1 MEKMRIKP
9 NLNRSD
15 NPRQV
20 GVCCQQFYCTEQR
33 GFSLLEMMI
42 VVVIVGVLAGIGM
55 PAYSIWKQE
64 QAVSNTASSLLA
76 HLKQARSLAVAENR
90 SVSIAFSSTAYTFDA
105 DTTGSCGPCR
115 NEAIDYSQFSTSLSI
130 SPTTTRTFSSRGT
143 ANSSTLYLCA
153 SGNRERI
160 VLNMIGRSY
169 VCQPG
174 DASSSC
180 TSAYSCP

>member
-20 GVCCQQFYCTEQR
+20 GVCCQLFYCNEQR

-42 VVVIVGVLAGIGM
+42 VLVIIGVLTGIGM
-55 PAYSIWKQE
+55 PAYSSWKQQ
-64 QAVSNTASSLLA
+64 QAVGNAASSLLA

-115 NEAIDYSQFSTSLSI
+115 NEAIDYSQFSTNLSI
-130 SPTTTRTFSSRGT
+130 SPTTTRTFKSRGT
-143 ANSSTLYLCA
+143 VNSGTMTLSA
-153 SGNRERI
+153 SGNSEAI
-160 VLNMIGRSY
+160 TVNIIGRARL
-169 VCQPG
+169 Q
-174 DASSSC
+174 
-180 TSAYSCP
+180 